1 MNFFARHT
9 LTELYML
16 EHSDC
21 VYLHGSTM
29 LNTSLAELGS
39 RVFSQYSFKDSSLV
53 LDKR

>member
-16 EHSDC
+16 EHSDG

-29 LNTSLAELGS
+29 LNTSHSEFEIWARGHGIHSILTIK
-39 RVFSQYSFKDSSLV
+39 FNF
-53 LDKR
+53 